1 MIRFEAAY
9 TEAMVAK
16 AARTFLTRRVPMRSL
31 AVLVVIVL
39 GSAGLLLWSGE
50 RGWIVG
56 VLVSVPAVCMMMAAA
71 IWRAQLLQA
80 RARLRRMDPKTVQI
94 SLSPEGLSFSSSLG
108 YAEVPWRMVTE
119 VWVCPGFWMVFTA
132 PNSYNI
138 VPSASIPAAAWAL
151 ARTHVPVH

>member
-1 MIRFEAAY
+1 MIRFEVAY

-16 AARTFLTRRVPMRSL
+16 AARTFLTRRVPLRSL

-50 RGWIVG
+50 RSWIVG
-56 VLVSVPAVCMMMAAA
+56 VLISVPLLCALMAAA
-71 IWRAQLLQA
+71 VWRAQLLQA
-80 RARLRRMDPKTVQI
+80 RARLQRMDPKTASI
-94 SLSPEGLSFSSSLG
+94 CLGPDGLSVSSSLG
-108 YAEVPWRMVTE
+108 YTEVPWRMVTE

-138 VPSASIPAAAWAL
+138 VPTASIPAAAWAL
-151 ARTHVPVH
+151 ARANVPVL